1 MSASS
6 LMMLGIKAMAANY
19 AALQTT
25 GHNIA
30 NANVDGYSRQRAELA
45 TAEPQYTGAGFFGK
59 GVNVATVTRAHDQFL
74 TREASS
80 ARSLASMDATR
91 LALLQRMETIF
102 QPGANGLGN
111 ASTQLMNAMS
121 DLSSN
126 PADPATR
133 RVVLARAVD
142 LAARF
147 SEAGG
152 ALDQAQANATADLRV
167 MVSEV
172 NALARNIA
180 QTNQKIAEVVGRG
193 QPANDLLDERDRLIS
208 QLSDK
213 VQVTRMDASD
223 GTTSVFMAGGQRLV
237 LGSTAAELSVVQD
250 PIDAH
255 RSAVALKEGSLTRIL
270 SETEMGGGGIAG
282 MLRFQNQDLVAG
294 RNLVGQLA
302 AAIGGALNTQQMR
315 GVNLQPPLGTVPSS
329 ALFSMG
335 APEGIANA
343 ANARDGLGNLLAGVN
358 LTVTDSA
365 ALQASDYDLR
375 EDPALPGAWQL
386 TRLSDGKVTSVIDG
400 DVVDGMQINFV
411 GAPQPGDRFLLQP
424 VARAAN
430 AMSVLLSNPL
440 DLAAASPLVAST
452 SPSNIGT
459 ASVASLTITAGPLP
473 VPGATVQVDFVS
485 DTGDYNWQ
493 MLDAS
498 NNLLAVGS
506 GTWVAG
512 QSIPPTGTDI
522 NGFALMINGVPRT
535 GDVITI
541 APTPASA
548 LASNNGNALAMTA
561 LRDAAIAGGH
571 TATDQWALALSEVGV
586 RVQSTETSSEISTAV
601 AQQAELMRSAD
612 AGVNLDEEAARLIQF
627 QQSYQA
633 AAKVLQVAQ
642 SIFDTLLSTA
652 AR

>member
-1 MSASS
+1 MSGSS

-30 NANVDGYSRQRAELA
+30 NANVDGYSRQRAELS
-45 TAEPQYTGAGFFGK
+45 TAAGQYTGAGFFGK
-59 GVNVATVTRAHDQFL
+59 GVDVTTVTRAHDQFL

-91 LALLQRMETIF
+91 LALLQRMETVF
-102 QPGANGLGN
+102 QPGVNGLGH
-111 ASTQLMNAMS
+111 AATQLMDAMS

-126 PADPATR
+126 PADLATR
-133 RVVLARAVD
+133 RVVLARATD

-152 ALDQAQANATADLRV
+152 ALDLTQANATADLRV
-167 MVSEV
+167 MVTEV
-172 NALARNIA
+172 NALARSIA

-223 GTTSVFMAGGQRLV
+223 GTTAVFMAGGQRLV
-237 LGSTAAELSVVQD
+237 LGSTAAQLSVVQD
-250 PIDAH
+250 ATDPR
-255 RSAVALKEGSLTRIL
+255 RSAVALREGPLTRVL

-282 MLRFQNQDLVAG
+282 LLRFQNQDLVAG
-294 RNLVGQLA
+294 RNLIGQLA
-302 AAIGGALNTQQMR
+302 AAIGGAINTQQMR
-315 GVNLQPPLGTVPSS
+315 GVNLQPPPGSVPSS
-329 ALFSMG
+329 ALFGIG
-335 APEGIANA
+335 APEARANT
-343 ANARDGLGNLLAGVN
+343 ANARDGAGNLMAGIQ

-375 EDPALPGAWQL
+375 EDPAAPGTWRL
-386 TRLSDGKVTSVIDG
+386 TRLSDGQATAVVDG

-411 GAPQPGDRFLLQP
+411 GVPQAGDKFLLQP

-430 AMSVLLSNPL
+430 TMSVLLGNPL

-452 SPSNIGT
+452 SPANVGT
-459 ASVASLTITAGPLP
+459 AGVVSLTITAGPLP
-473 VPGATVQVDFVS
+473 VPGATVQVDFIS
-485 DTGDYNWQ
+485 DVGDYNWQ
-493 MLDAS
+493 MLDAA
-498 NNLLAVGS
+498 NNVLAS
-506 GTWVAG
+506 GNGVWVAG
-512 QSIPPTGTDI
+512 QPIPPAGTDI
-522 NGFALMINGVPRT
+522 NGFSLMLNGVPRN
-535 GDVITI
+535 GDIVTI

-548 LASNNGNALAMTA
+548 LSSNNGNALALTA

-571 TATDQWALALSEVGV
+571 TATDQWALALSDVGV
-586 RVQSTETSSEISTAV
+586 RVQSGDTASEISTAV
-601 AQQAELMRSAD
+601 ARQAELLRSAD

-642 SIFDTLLSTA
+642 SIFDSLLSTA
-652 AR
+652 GR

>member
-59 GVNVATVTRAHDQFL
+59 GVDVATVTRAHDQFL
-74 TREASS
+74 TRESS
-80 ARSLASMDATR
+80 NARSLASMDATR
-91 LALLQRMETIF
+91 LSLLQRMETIF

-111 ASTQLMNAMS
+111 ASTQLMNALS

-152 ALDQAQANATADLRV
+152 ALDLAQANAKADLQV
-167 MVSEV
+167 MVGEV
-172 NALARNIA
+172 NSLARSIA
-180 QTNQKIAEVVGRG
+180 QSNQKIAEVVGRG

-208 QLSDK
+208 RLSDK
-213 VQVTRMDASD
+213 VQLTRIDASD

-250 PIDAH
+250 PADSR
-255 RSAVALKEGSLTRIL
+255 RSAVALKEGALTRIL
-270 SETEMGGGGIAG
+270 PESEMGGGSIAG
-282 MLRFQNQDLVAG
+282 LLRFQNQDLAAG

-315 GVNLQPPLGTVPSS
+315 GVNLQSPLGTVPSS
-329 ALFSMG
+329 ALFGIG
-335 APEGIANA
+335 APEAQANTS
-343 ANARDGLGNLLAGVN
+343 NARDGFGNLLAGVN
-358 LTVTDSA
+358 LTVTDPA

-386 TRLSDGKVTSVIDG
+386 TRLSDGKITSVVDG
-400 DVVDGMQINFV
+400 DVVDGVQINFT
-411 GAPQPGDRFLLQP
+411 GAPQPGDKFLLQP

-430 AMSVLLSNPL
+430 TMSVLLSNPL

-452 SPSNIGT
+452 SPANIGT
-459 ASVASLTITAGPLP
+459 ANVASLTITAGPLP
-473 VPGATVQVDFVS
+473 VPGASVQVDFVS
-485 DTGDYNWQ
+485 DTGDYTWQ
-493 MLDAS
+493 MLDAG
-498 NNLLAVGS
+498 NNVLAVGS
-506 GTWVAG
+506 GVWTAG
-512 QSIPPTGTDI
+512 QSIPPAGTDI
-522 NGFALMINGVPRT
+522 NGFSLMINGVPRT
-535 GDVITI
+535 GDIITI
-541 APTPASA
+541 EPTPASA
-548 LASNNGNALAMTA
+548 LSTNNGNALALTA

-586 RVQSTETSSEISTAV
+586 RVQSSETSSDISTAV
-601 AQQAELMRSAD
+601 AQQAELIRSAD
-612 AGVNLDEEAARLIQF
+612 AGVNLDEEAARLIQY

-642 SIFDTLLSTA
+642 AIFDTLLSTA

>member
-1 MSASS
+1 MSGST

-30 NANVDGYSRQRAELA
+30 NANVEGYSRQRAELS
-45 TAEPQYTGAGFFGK
+45 TAAGQYTGAGFFGK
-59 GVNVATVTRAHDQFL
+59 GVDVTTVTRAHDQFL

-91 LALLQRMETIF
+91 LALLQRMENIF
-102 QPGANGLGN
+102 QPGVNGLGH
-111 ASTQLMNAMS
+111 AATQLMDAMS
-121 DLSSN
+121 DLSSH

-133 RVVLARAVD
+133 RVVLARATD

-147 SEAGG
+147 SEAGS
-152 ALDQAQANATADLRV
+152 ALDLTQANATADLRV
-167 MVSEV
+167 MVTEV
-172 NALARNIA
+172 NALARSIA

-223 GTTSVFMAGGQRLV
+223 GTTAVFMAGGQRLV

-250 PIDAH
+250 ATDPRRA
-255 RSAVALKEGSLTRIL
+255 AVALREGPLTRVL
-270 SETEMGGGGIAG
+270 SETEMGGGGITG
-282 MLRFQNQDLVAG
+282 LLRFQNQDLVAG
-294 RNLVGQLA
+294 RNLIGQLA
-302 AAIGGALNTQQMR
+302 AAIGGAVNTQQMR
-315 GVNLQPPLGTVPSS
+315 GVNLQPPLGSVPSS
-329 ALFSMG
+329 ALFGIG
-335 APEGIANA
+335 APEALANT
-343 ANARDGLGNLLAGVN
+343 ANARDGAGNLMASIQ
-358 LTVTDSA
+358 LTVTDPA

-375 EDPALPGAWQL
+375 EDPAVPGTWRL
-386 TRLSDGKVTSVIDG
+386 TRLSDGWATTVADG
-400 DVVDGMQINFV
+400 DVVDGVQIDFV
-411 GAPQPGDRFLLQP
+411 GAPQAGDKFLLQP

-430 AMSVLLSNPL
+430 TMSVLLGNPL

-452 SPSNIGT
+452 SPANVGT
-459 ASVASLTITAGPLP
+459 AGVASLTITAGPLP
-473 VPGATVQVDFVS
+473 VPGATVQVTFTS
-485 DTGDYNWQ
+485 DAGDYSWQ
-493 MLDAS
+493 MLDAA
-498 NNLLAVGS
+498 NNVLAS
-506 GTWVAG
+506 GNDSWVAG
-512 QSIPPTGTDI
+512 QAIPPAGTDI
-522 NGFALMINGVPRT
+522 NGFSLMLHGVPRN
-535 GDVITI
+535 GDVVTI

-548 LASNNGNALAMTA
+548 LSSNNGNALALTA

-571 TATDQWALALSEVGV
+571 TATDQWALALSDVGV
-586 RVQSTETSSEISTAV
+586 RVQSGATASEISTAV
-601 AQQAELMRSAD
+601 SRQAELLRSAD

-642 SIFDTLLSTA
+642 SIFDSLLSTA

>member
-30 NANVDGYSRQRAELA
+30 NANVDGYSRQRAELV
-45 TAEPQYTGAGFFGK
+45 TSDPQYTGAGFFGK
-59 GVNVATVTRAHDQFL
+59 GVDVATVTRAHDQFL
-74 TREASS
+74 TREASN

-111 ASTQLMNAMS
+111 ATTELMGAMS

-152 ALDQAQANATADLRV
+152 ALDLAQANATADLQV
-167 MVSEV
+167 MVGEV
-172 NALARNIA
+172 NSLARSIA

-237 LGSTAAELSVVQD
+237 LGSSAAELSVVQD
-250 PIDAH
+250 PTDPR
-255 RSAVALKEGSLTRIL
+255 RSAVGLKEGALTRIL
-270 SETEMGGGGIAG
+270 SESEMGGGGIAG
-282 MLRFQNQDLVAG
+282 LLRFQNQDLVAG

-302 AAIGGALNTQQMR
+302 AAIGGALNTQQLR
-315 GVNLQPPLGTVPSS
+315 GVNLQSPLGTVPSS
-329 ALFSMG
+329 ALFSIG
-335 APEGIANA
+335 APQALA
-343 ANARDGLGNLLAGVN
+343 HTTNARDGAGDLMAGVT
-358 LTVTDSA
+358 LTITDSA

-375 EDPALPGAWQL
+375 EDPAVPGAWQL
-386 TRLSDGKVTSVIDG
+386 TRLSDGKLTSVIDG
-400 DVVDGMQINFV
+400 DVVDGMRINFV
-411 GAPQPGDRFLLQP
+411 GSPQPGDKFLLQP

-430 AMSVLLSNPL
+430 TMSVLLSNPL

-452 SPSNIGT
+452 SPANVGT
-459 ASVASLTITAGPLP
+459 AGVASLTITAGPLP
-473 VPGATVQVDFVS
+473 VPSATVQLEFVT
-485 DTGDYNWQ
+485 DTCDYSWQ
-493 MLDAS
+493 MLDEFG
-498 NNLLAVGS
+498 NLLATGA

-512 QSIPPTGTDI
+512 QPIPPPGSDI
-522 NGFALMINGVPRT
+522 NGFSLMLNGVPRT
-535 GDVITI
+535 GDIVTI

-548 LASNNGNALAMTA
+548 LSTNNGNALAMTA
-561 LRDAAIAGGH
+561 LRDAAIAGGQ

-586 RVQSTETSSEISTAV
+586 RVQSIGTASDISTAV

-612 AGVNLDEEAARLIQF
+612 AGVNLDEEAARLIQY

-642 SIFDTLLSTA
+642 AIFDTLLSTA

>member
-30 NANVDGYSRQRAELA
+30 NANVEGYSRQRAELS
-45 TAEPQYTGAGFFGK
+45 TAPGQYTGAGFFGQ
-59 GVNVATVTRAHDQFL
+59 GVDVTTVKRAHDQFL
-74 TREASS
+74 TREASN

-91 LALLQRMETIF
+91 LALLQRMESIF
-102 QPGANGLGN
+102 QPGANGLGH
-111 ASTQLMNAMS
+111 ATTQLMGALS

-133 RVVLARAVD
+133 RVVLARASD

-147 SEAGG
+147 SEAGS
-152 ALDQAQANATADLRV
+152 ALDLTQANATADLRV
-167 MVSEV
+167 MVAEV
-172 NALARNIA
+172 NALARSIA

-208 QLSDK
+208 RLSDK
-213 VQVTRMDASD
+213 VQVTRMDAPD

-237 LGSTAAELSVVQD
+237 LGSTAAALGVVQD
-250 PIDAH
+250 PTDPR
-255 RSAVALKEGSLTRIL
+255 RSAVGLREGSLTRIL
-270 SETEMGGGGIAG
+270 SESEMGGGSMAG
-282 MLRFQNQDLVAG
+282 LLRFQNQDLVVG
-294 RNLVGQLA
+294 RNLMGQLA
-302 AAIGGALNTQQMR
+302 AAIGGAVNAQQMR
-315 GVNLQPPLGTVPSS
+315 GVNLQPPLGSVPSA
-329 ALFSMG
+329 ALFGVG
-335 APEGIANA
+335 APEALSHT
-343 ANARDGLGNLLAGVN
+343 ANARDLGGNLMAGVQ

-375 EDPALPGAWQL
+375 EDPAVPGAWLL
-386 TRLSDGKVTSVIDG
+386 TRLSDGKATSVVDG

-411 GAPQPGDRFLLQP
+411 GAPQAGDKFLLQP

-430 AMSVLLSNPL
+430 TMSVLLANPL

-452 SPSNIGT
+452 SPSNVGT
-459 ASVASLTITAGPLP
+459 AGVASLTITVGPLP
-473 VPGATVQVDFVS
+473 VPGARVQIDFTT
-485 DTGDYNWQ
+485 DAGDYNWQ

-498 NNLLAVGS
+498 NTVLATGS
-506 GTWVAG
+506 GAWLAG
-512 QSIPPTGTDI
+512 QPIPPAGTDI
-522 NGFALMINGVPRT
+522 NGFSLMLNGVPRS
-535 GDVITI
+535 GDIVTV
-541 APTPASA
+541 APTPTSA
-548 LASNNGNALAMTA
+548 LSTNNGNALALTA

-571 TATDQWALALSEVGV
+571 TATDQWAMALSEVGV
-586 RVQSTETSSEISTAV
+586 RVQSGNTASGISTAV
-601 AQQAELMRSAD
+601 ARQAELLRSAD

-642 SIFDTLLSTA
+642 SIFDSLLSTA

>member
-59 GVNVATVTRAHDQFL
+59 GVDVATVTRAHDQFL
-74 TREASS
+74 TRESS
-80 ARSLASMDATR
+80 NARSLASMDATR
-91 LALLQRMETIF
+91 LSLLQRMETIF
-102 QPGANGLGN
+102 QPGANGLGD
-111 ASTQLMNAMS
+111 ASTQLMNALS

-152 ALDQAQANATADLRV
+152 ALDLAQANAKADLQV
-167 MVSEV
+167 MVGEV
-172 NALARNIA
+172 NSLARSIA
-180 QTNQKIAEVVGRG
+180 QSNQKIAEVVGRG

-208 QLSDK
+208 RLSDK
-213 VQVTRMDASD
+213 VQLTRIDASD

-250 PIDAH
+250 PADSR
-255 RSAVALKEGSLTRIL
+255 RSAVALKEGALTRIL
-270 SETEMGGGGIAG
+270 PESEMGGGSIAG
-282 MLRFQNQDLVAG
+282 LLRFQNQDLAAG

-315 GVNLQPPLGTVPSS
+315 GVNLQSPLGTVPSS
-329 ALFSMG
+329 ALFGIG
-335 APEGIANA
+335 APEAQANTS
-343 ANARDGLGNLLAGVN
+343 NARDSFGNLLAGVN
-358 LTVTDSA
+358 LTVTDPA

-386 TRLSDGKVTSVIDG
+386 TRLSDGKITSVVDG
-400 DVVDGMQINFV
+400 DVVDGVQINFT
-411 GAPQPGDRFLLQP
+411 GAPQPGDKFLLQP

-430 AMSVLLSNPL
+430 TMSVLLSNPL

-452 SPSNIGT
+452 SPANIGT
-459 ASVASLTITAGPLP
+459 ANVASLTITAGPLP
-473 VPGATVQVDFVS
+473 VPGASVQVDFVS
-485 DTGDYNWQ
+485 DTGDYTWQ
-493 MLDAS
+493 MLDAG
-498 NNLLAVGS
+498 NNVLAVGS
-506 GTWVAG
+506 GVWTAG
-512 QSIPPTGTDI
+512 QSIPPAGTDI
-522 NGFALMINGVPRT
+522 NGFSLMINGVPRT
-535 GDVITI
+535 GDIITI
-541 APTPASA
+541 EPTPASA
-548 LASNNGNALAMTA
+548 LSTNNGNALALTA

-586 RVQSTETSSEISTAV
+586 RVQSSETSSDISTAV
-601 AQQAELMRSAD
+601 AQQAELIRSAD
-612 AGVNLDEEAARLIQF
+612 AGVNLDEEAARLIQY

-642 SIFDTLLSTA
+642 AIFDTLLSTA